1 MKIDIN
7 NAYNFID
14 YMRKYDIAN
23 KFSNEGLHAMYD
35 YFEELYDYDEDYTV
49 NAIELCISYYEYEF
63 IEEYIEEYYTVEEAN
78 SLLTYT
84 YPNDE
89 VIYERTQKE
98 VIDELRDET
107 VVIEIPNTT
116 RVIVFQG

>member
-23 KFSNEGLHAMYD
+23 KFTNEGLHAMYD
-35 YFEELYDYDEDYTV
+35 YFEELYSYDDDYTV
-49 NAIELCISYYEYEF
+49 NAIELSISYYEYAS

-78 SLLTYT
+78 ALRNYT

-89 VIYERTQKE
+89 VTYTRTQKE
-98 VIDELRDET
+98 LIDELRDET
-107 VVIEIPNTT
+107 VVIEIPNTS